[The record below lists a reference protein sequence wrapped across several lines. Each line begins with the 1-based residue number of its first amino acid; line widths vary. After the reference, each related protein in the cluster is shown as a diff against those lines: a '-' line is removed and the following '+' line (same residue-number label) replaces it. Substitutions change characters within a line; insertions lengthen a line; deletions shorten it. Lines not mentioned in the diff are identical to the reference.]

1 MLDPNKQLPNIKKN
15 KKRRRN
21 KMKEIKLIA
30 IKTKCNNSFP
40 PQYLRGRFYRYTFK
54 GNIK

>member
-1 MLDPNKQLPNIKKN
+1 
-15 KKRRRN
+15 
-21 KMKEIKLIA
+21 MKEIKLIA